1 MGTVET
7 ALGWVEW
14 IALMLIGIEI
24 VIAAWKI
31 SSEHNLDE
39 GFRKIILATAGG
51 VLILSLVNYFVPQVN
66 SIIPSSVLSLPGANY
81 IVDLA
86 VAAFGVGA
94 IYGGYLVAKGDLE
107 QGFEMIG
114 LVAAMFILMSS
125 ASSLFSSP
133 SLPTNVQLNQ
143 ITANAQSNGI
153 SLNFIADIINFATVL
168 PSGGAINSLASLV
181 DQYAGAIAVIG
192 LIILAVWRFLFDM
205 EMELMRYLVTIVK
218 DIVVVAILIAGALS
232 IWSGFAEIING
243 IIAIILN
250 SSNVQ
255 AFLNTVLAV
264 LIGWIVG
271 GIAGGYFVPFLAD
284 FASGLIE
291 MSIIAFDL
299 ALTRYLIISAAV
311 ALAPV
316 LAALWLW
323 PPLRRVVDFI
333 AYFVLGMAIGGIIA
347 AGAIYILASSGIVS
361 GLAAAFAPLT
371 MGILPWTAGIAFGG
385 IGASGGGIITR
396 GLPKGS
402 SSTSANGS
410 SVTVLQNTKQQQIPQ
425 TTTLNRPTVNIPQ
438 SQPATSIT
446 TSNNSTPLP
455 STSNNTILQP
465 QTTTPNNSASQPQ
478 ASTPNLPQTTT
489 SNNITLQPSTTNN
502 TVLQSTPSN
511 NTTSQPITSNSP
523 VLLPS
528 VTKSNN
534 TTPLPQQPSQ
544 SQPTTPNNTVLQ
556 PSSPNNSLQ
565 PTTPNNTTPQQPSQP
580 TASDLI
586 EYLQQKAQEPSLLQ
600 SAKNKVKDAVIPPTV
615 QRIMN
620 RDKIQTQ
627 VPIRQVDQVL
637 KSTPPG
643 YKSKV
648 NLSPSQAHSTV
659 EVGNKSYRTG
669 LRLTPGKMDLGTLIS
684 QGKVGGNSIREA
696 KSDAAVNVAIEET
709 KFHAFIDAL
718 KQNALLFY
726 RHFDMGLQRR
736 LGISPSML
744 RPNYQQDV
752 KLNKPTHKKVRDT
765 T

>member
-7 ALGWVEW
+7 VLGWVEW
-14 IALMLIGIEI
+14 IALVLIGAEI

-94 IYGGYLVAKGDLE
+94 IYGGYLVARGDLE
-107 QGFEMIG
+107 HGFEMIG

-181 DQYAGAIAVIG
+181 DKYAETIAIIG

-218 DIVVVAILIAGALS
+218 DIVVAAILIAGALS
-232 IWSGFAEIING
+232 IWSGFAEIVNG

-264 LIGWIVG
+264 LIGWIAG

-284 FASGLIE
+284 FASGLVE

-299 ALTRYLIISAAV
+299 ALARYLIISAAV
-311 ALAPV
+311 ALAPI

-323 PPLRRVVDFI
+323 PPLRRVVEFV
-333 AYFVLGMAIGGIIA
+333 AYFILGMAIGGIIA
-347 AGAIYILASSGIVS
+347 AGAIYVLASSGIVS
-361 GLAAAFAPLT
+361 GLAAAFAPFT
-371 MGILPWTAGIAFGG
+371 MGILPWTTGIAFGG

-396 GLPKGS
+396 SLPRG
-402 SSTSANGS
+402 SSTSTGTNGS
-410 SVTVLQNTKQQQIPQ
+410 SGSSVILQNTKQQQIPQ
-425 TTTLNRPTVNIPQ
+425 TTTLNRPTIKVPQ
-438 SQPATSIT
+438 SQTA
-446 TSNNSTPLP
+446 
-455 STSNNTILQP
+455 
-465 QTTTPNNSASQPQ
+465 
-478 ASTPNLPQTTT
+478 
-489 SNNITLQPSTTNN
+489 
-502 TVLQSTPSN
+502 
-511 NTTSQPITSNSP
+511 
-523 VLLPS
+523 
-528 VTKSNN
+528 
-534 TTPLPQQPSQ
+534 PQQPA
-544 SQPTTPNNTVLQ
+544 
-556 PSSPNNSLQ
+556 
-565 PTTPNNTTPQQPSQP
+565 QQ
-580 TASDLI
+580 
-586 EYLQQKAQEPSLLQ
+586 SLLQ
-600 SAKNKVKDAVIPPTV
+600 SIKNAVIPPTA
-615 QRIMN
+615 QRVMN
-620 RDKIQTQ
+620 RQVIQTQ
-627 VPIRQVDQVL
+627 APIGQVKSSIPSGFKAQINPPKPFPPLPTNSNVRVGNTTYGTGIRLLPAGMKLDTVIRQG
-637 KSTPPG
+637 KIGGNRIS
-643 YKSKV
+643 
-648 NLSPSQAHSTV
+648 
-659 EVGNKSYRTG
+659 EGNKIAKTS
-669 LRLTPGKMDLGTLIS
+669 IS
-684 QGKVGGNSIREA
+684 S
-696 KSDAAVNVAIEET
+696 AIADVTAQET

-744 RPNYQQDV
+744 RPNYTT
-752 KLNKPTHKKVRDT
+752 LNKPTLTGKKM
-765 T
+765 

>member
-438 SQPATSIT
+438 SQPATPNSSIQ
-446 TSNNSTPLP
+446 
-455 STSNNTILQP
+455 QP
-465 QTTTPNNSASQPQ
+465 QTTNPSIPTPQPQ
-478 ASTPNLPQTTT
+478 QS
-489 SNNITLQPSTTNN
+489 I
-502 TVLQSTPSN
+502 LQS
-511 NTTSQPITSNSP
+511 
-523 VLLPS
+523 L
-528 VTKSNN
+528 
-534 TTPLPQQPSQ
+534 
-544 SQPTTPNNTVLQ
+544 
-556 PSSPNNSLQ
+556 
-565 PTTPNNTTPQQPSQP
+565 
-580 TASDLI
+580 
-586 EYLQQKAQEPSLLQ
+586 
-600 SAKNKVKDAVIPPTV
+600 KNAVIPPTA
-615 QRIMN
+615 QRVMN
-620 RDKIQTQ
+620 RQTIQTQ
-627 VPIRQVDQVL
+627 APIGQV
-637 KSTPPG
+637 KSSIPSGFKAQINPP
-643 YKSKV
+643 KPFPPLPANSNV
-648 NLSPSQAHSTV
+648 T
-659 EVGNKSYRTG
+659 VGNTTYGTG
-669 LRLTPGKMDLGTLIS
+669 LRLAPSGIKLGTLIS
-684 QGKVGGNSIREA
+684 QGKIGGNRISEGNKIAKTSISR
-696 KSDAAVNVAIEET
+696 AIVDVTAQET

-718 KQNALLFY
+718 KQNAILFA
-726 RHFDMGLQRR
+726 RHFDMSLQRR
-736 LGISPSML
+736 LGIGWSSI
-744 RPNYQQDV
+744 RPNYV
-752 KLNKPTHKKVRDT
+752 SLNRPTLTAKKM
-765 T
+765 